1 MTQTTSA
8 TRVENL
14 ALIFQEVFTAIERL
28 RSNRQSVSDAESF
41 RQQIREAVK
50 SAAQEARNRGAY
62 STADIKIA
70 TLAVV
75 GFLDETILTLQNPVF
90 ANWPGKPLQHELF
103 NTDMAGEVFF
113 QDLQAL
119 LGRSDSEDLADI
131 LEVHY
136 LCLLLG
142 FSGRYSHANRGD
154 LQGFMRETAE
164 RIRRI
169 RGEFTGLAPAWQP
182 PVERVNPPRDPW
194 AKRLLIAALSF
205 FALAVLLFVLY
216 KLVLDSGASS
226 LRTIVS

>member
-1 MTQTTSA
+1 MPQTTA
-8 TRVENL
+8 TIRGENL

-28 RSNRQSVSDAESF
+28 RSNRQAVSDSESF
-41 RQQIREAVK
+41 RQHIREAVK
-50 SAAQEARNRGAY
+50 SAAQEARNRAGY

-90 ANWPGKPLQHELF
+90 ANWPRQPLQEELF
-103 NTDMAGEVFF
+103 NTHMAGEVFF

-119 LGRSDSEDLADI
+119 LARNDSVVVADV

-142 FSGRYSHANRGD
+142 FSGRYSQANRGE
-154 LQGFMRETAE
+154 LQSHLSATADK
-164 RIRRI
+164 IRRI
-169 RGEFTGLAPAWQP
+169 RGEFTGLAPAWKP
-182 PVERVNPPRDPW
+182 PVEQVKAAKDPW
-194 AKRLLIAALSF
+194 AGRLLIAAVSCF
-205 FALAVLLFVLY
+205 VLAVLLFVIY
-216 KLVLDSGASS
+216 TFALDSGASS